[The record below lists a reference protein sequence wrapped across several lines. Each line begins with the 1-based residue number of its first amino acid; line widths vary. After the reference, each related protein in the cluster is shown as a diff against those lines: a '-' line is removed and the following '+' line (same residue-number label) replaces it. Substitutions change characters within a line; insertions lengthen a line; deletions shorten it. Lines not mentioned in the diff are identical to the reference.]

1 MLCKALTSISIP
13 ASVNSIINAF
23 DECPSLKSVYITDIA
38 AWCNIDFGHMWSYGP
53 FKEDSEMY
61 LNNQLLTELIIPEGV
76 KEIKDFAFCNLKSI
90 TKVIIPNS
98 VTSIGEYAFHE
109 CDKLTSIE
117 IPNSVTSLGEYIFR
131 DCDALTSVVIGD
143 GVKTIPYQAFY
154 DCDSLATVVL
164 GKDIEDIAGTV
175 FIGCSAIIEFYCY
188 ATTPPSI
195 KREFTYGYENS
206 GSSIWSTD
214 VGEATL
220 YVPARCGAAYKTSA
234 WGGVFKNIKEMD

>member
-1 MLCKALTSISIP
+1 M
-13 ASVNSIINAF
+13 
-23 DECPSLKSVYITDIA
+23 
-38 AWCNIDFGHMWSYGP
+38 
-53 FKEDSEMY
+53 
-61 LNNQLLTELIIPEGV
+61 
-76 KEIKDFAFCNLKSI
+76 
-90 TKVIIPNS
+90 
-98 VTSIGEYAFHE
+98 
-109 CDKLTSIE
+109 
-117 IPNSVTSLGEYIFR
+117 GEYIFC